1 MQISQKEQL
10 NNNGIKA
17 DMLDVLIILMMFANA
32 ILKFVLYFLNIQSES
47 GQLAI
52 MYIIVA
58 VISACLCFRHFSRMI
73 QHGFLSVIILFVAIG
88 VSFVITGLSRDFHYT
103 KYYSELK
110 SYLAMAVCII
120 FLTLLIAWKKKRD
133 INLKVI
139 FAAVI
144 ILTVISF
151 VSLFRHD
158 SDIAGYIRDSSGL
171 TYQNV
176 SYFSAYAFGL
186 TLFHITETVKSRPL
200 SWFYKLIYFVFL
212 AIQAATCFLAGG
224 RGGLVLLVVLFVA
237 SVFMYWGKKA
247 YRIVVPAVI
256 ILIFLRYAFPFVIS
270 LLGINVKGI
279 ERVMDFFN
287 GGLLDDG
294 RMSLYLESLGV
305 FGDSPVF
312 GHGIGSIFYYL
323 KSYSHNLFLDVLSE
337 TGVVGLLIFLFVL
350 IVFIKKISMFYRQ
363 GSLFR
368 FLTIMFICGFTL
380 NMFSGYFWNNQH
392 LWLPIAVA
400 LTIHKNEF
408 EHNVINT
415 FESDDVVPDEE
426 PQTEADIPDDTPPL
440 KGENDG

>member
-1 MQISQKEQL
+1 MLISQKEQL
-10 NNNGIKA
+10 KYNGIKA

-32 ILKFVLYFLNIQSES
+32 ILKFVLYFLNIQSGS

-52 MYIIVA
+52 IYIIVA

-73 QHGFLSVIILFVAIG
+73 QHGFLSVIILFVTIG
-88 VSFVITGLSRDFHYT
+88 VSFVISGLRRDFHYT

-110 SYLAMAVCII
+110 SYLAMAVCIV

-139 FAAVI
+139 FAAII

-151 VSLFRHD
+151 ASLFRHD
-158 SDIAGYIRDSSGL
+158 SDIGGYIRDSSGL
-171 TYQNV
+171 IYQNV
-176 SYFSAYAFGL
+176 SYYSAYAFGL
-186 TLFHITETVKSRPL
+186 TLFHFTESVRIRPL
-200 SWFYKLIYFVFL
+200 TWLNKLIYLVFL
-212 AIQAATCFLAGG
+212 GVQVATCFLSGG
-224 RGGLVLLVVLFVA
+224 RGGLVLLVVLFIA

-247 YRIVVPAVI
+247 YKIVVPSVI
-256 ILIFLRYAFPFVIS
+256 ILIFIRYAFPFLIN

-287 GGLLDDG
+287 GGILGDG
-294 RMSLYLESLGV
+294 RTGLYLESLGV
-305 FGDSPVF
+305 FSESPIF

-323 KSYSHNLFLDVLSE
+323 KSYSHNLFLDILSE
-337 TGVVGLLIFLFVL
+337 TGIVGLLLFLFVL
-350 IVFIKKISMFYRQ
+350 IVFFKKIFMLYRQ

-400 LTIHKNEF
+400 LTINKNEF
-408 EHNVINT
+408 DNNVISAI
-415 FESDDVVPDEE
+415 ESDVDDSDDEHQPE
-426 PQTEADIPDDTPPL
+426 DRIHDDAPLL